1 MPASPVLEFSLTVI
15 VAMDTPI
22 KSLLDGPATTD
33 EAIEMININLVY
45 QPFRFVVTFE
55 KSKM

>member
-1 MPASPVLEFSLTVI
+1 
-15 VAMDTPI
+15 MDTPI
-22 KSLLDGPATTD
+22 MSLLDGPVTTD
-33 EAIEMININLVY
+33 EAIEMININLLY